1 MEAEKKPEMVS
12 GVYTAGERWH
22 KVGPLDR
29 HVSHALC
36 VSIAAE
42 ASLFTDEGLVMTNVP
57 KLIIR
62 FALVAEQP
70 NTRDEERLSGI
81 SSDNSIAGIKR
92 YTGFVRGRDLYPLFE
107 HVSLE
112 ANPRAA
118 KTGAVTTAILESL
131 AKSPELFPFKSKG
144 ILLGTSNYEALQRN
158 RFELR
163 FEDPASEG
171 VLDGGHNMLA
181 IGIHMLSAVVDE
193 RELARVSLWEEMKE
207 LWDEHHSEL
216 NTVREKFDF
225 LVPVELLVPS
235 DAEDERSVQQF
246 EMSVLD
252 ICAARNN
259 NAQLTQE
266 TKSNKLGFYNEIR
279 ERLDPEIAQRV
290 EWKSNEWESSEAKP
304 IKVRDLLAL
313 SWIPLNKANEE
324 GFLPLDIS
332 VTPQN
337 IYRNKGECSKQFDKL
352 MFNPFVSEPRDG
364 PIHELTNETV
374 ASCFDILAALP
385 KLYDKVYADFPEA
398 YNANGFRFGANSIV
412 KIFDPTKRETAK
424 DKSAY
429 VATQP
434 TTPFTNMPVNYRYPD
449 GLIMPLVYGLK
460 GLMQMEGNR
469 VAWATDPFEFLNS
482 YFKDIAGAY
491 RLVLD
496 MARFDPQ
503 KLAKNQASHEF
514 AVSEFEKALI
524 KHRAKRAA

>member
-1 MEAEKKPEMVS
+1 
-12 GVYTAGERWH
+12 
-22 KVGPLDR
+22 
-29 HVSHALC
+29 
-36 VSIAAE
+36 
-42 ASLFTDEGLVMTNVP
+42 MTTTS

-70 NTRDEERLSGI
+70 NSRDEERISAI
-81 SSDNSIAGIKR
+81 SSENSIAGIKR
-92 YTGFVRGRDLYPLFE
+92 YTGFVRGRDLFSLFD

-118 KTGAVTTAILESL
+118 KVGSVTSAILESL
-131 AKSPELFPFKSKG
+131 EETPELFPFKSKG
-144 ILLGTSNYEALQRN
+144 ILIGTAGYEALQRN
-158 RFELR
+158 RFELNI
-163 FEDPASEG
+163 EDPTSEG
-171 VLDGGHNMLA
+171 ILDGGHNMLG
-181 IGIHMLSAVVDE
+181 IGLHMLSAVADE
-193 RELARVSLWEEMKE
+193 RELSRVVLWDEMKE
-207 LWDEHHSEL
+207 LWEKYRREL
-216 NTVREKFDF
+216 EEVKEQFDF

-235 DAEDERSVQQF
+235 DPDDVGAVQKF

-266 TKSNKLGFYNEIR
+266 TKSNKLGFYTEIR
-279 ERLDPEIAQRV
+279 DRLDPAISARV
-290 EWKSNEWESSEAKP
+290 EWKSNEWESSEARP

-313 SWIPLNKANEE
+313 AWIPLNKANEE
-324 GFLPLDIS
+324 GKLPLDIS

-352 MFNPFVSEPRDG
+352 MLDPGVSAPVDG
-364 PIHELTNETV
+364 PTHELHNDTV
-374 ASCFDILAALP
+374 ASCFDILADLP
-385 KLYDKVYADFPEA
+385 SLYDLIYEDFPEA
-398 YNANGFRFGANSIV
+398 YNSNNYRFGSSTIV
-412 KIFDPTKRETAK
+412 KIYDPARRETAK

-434 TTPFTNMPVNYRYPD
+434 RTHFLNRPVYYRYPD

-460 GLMQMEGNR
+460 GLMELDGDR
-469 VAWATDPFEFLNS
+469 VVWATDPKMFLKKYLS
-482 YFKDIAGAY
+482 DIAGAY

-514 AVSEFEKALI
+514 AVGEFEKALL
-524 KHRAKRAA
+524 KHRAKKASV

>member
-1 MEAEKKPEMVS
+1 M
-12 GVYTAGERWH
+12 TA
-22 KVGPLDR
+22 K
-29 HVSHALC
+29 S
-36 VSIAAE
+36 
-42 ASLFTDEGLVMTNVP
+42 

-70 NTRDEERLSGI
+70 NSRDEERLSSV
-81 SSDNSIAGIKR
+81 SSENSIAGIKR
-92 YTGFVRGRDLYPLFE
+92 YTGFVRGRDLYGLYD

-118 KTGAVTTAILESL
+118 KIGSVTNSILGSL
-131 AKSPELFPFKSKG
+131 DETPELFPFKSKG
-144 ILLGTSNYEALQRN
+144 ILIGTSSYEALQRS
-158 RFELR
+158 RFELN
-163 FEDPASEG
+163 FENPESEG
-171 VLDGGHNMLA
+171 ILDGGHNMLA
-181 IGIHMLSAVVDE
+181 IGIHMLSSVAGE
-193 RELARVSLWEEMKE
+193 RELGRVSLWEDMKD
-207 LWDEHHSEL
+207 LWDNYRKDLEA
-216 NTVREKFDF
+216 VKDRFDF

-235 DAEDERSVQQF
+235 DPEDVQAVQQF

-279 ERLDPEIAQRV
+279 ERLDPAVAARV
-290 EWKSNEWESSEAKP
+290 EWKSNEWESSEARP

-313 SWIPLNKANEE
+313 AWIPLNKANEA
-324 GFLPLDIS
+324 GLLPLDIS

-352 MFNPFVSEPRDG
+352 MLNPGVSEPRDG
-364 PIHELTNETV
+364 PTHELINETV
-374 ASCFDILAALP
+374 ASCFDILADLP
-385 KLYDKVYADFPEA
+385 ALYDQIYADFPDA
-398 YNANGFRFGANSIV
+398 YNSNNYRFGSSSIV
-412 KIFDPTKRETAK
+412 KMYDPVKRESAK

-429 VATQP
+429 VATKP
-434 TTPFTNMPVNYRYPD
+434 TSHYLNKPVYYRYPD

-460 GLMQMEGNR
+460 GLMEVR
-469 VAWATDPFEFLNS
+469 DDRIVWSTDPSAFLKL
-482 YFKDIAGAY
+482 YLRDIAGAY

-514 AVSEFEKALI
+514 AVGEFEKALI
-524 KHRAKRAA
+524 KHRVKKVTA

>member
-1 MEAEKKPEMVS
+1 M
-12 GVYTAGERWH
+12 TAT
-22 KVGPLDR
+22 
-29 HVSHALC
+29 S
-36 VSIAAE
+36 
-42 ASLFTDEGLVMTNVP
+42 

-70 NTRDEERLSGI
+70 SSRDEERLSAI
-81 SSDNSIAGIKR
+81 SSENSIAGIKR
-92 YTGFVRGRDLYPLFE
+92 YTGFVRGRDLYALFD

-118 KTGAVTTAILESL
+118 KIGSVTRAILNSL
-131 AKSPELFPFKSKG
+131 EETPELFPFKSKG
-144 ILLGTSNYEALQRN
+144 ILIGTSGYEALQRN
-158 RFELR
+158 RFELN

-171 VLDGGHNMLA
+171 ILDGGHNMLG
-181 IGIHMLSAVVDE
+181 IGMHMLSAVADE
-193 RELARVSLWEEMKE
+193 RELARVSLWDDMKE
-207 LWDEHHSEL
+207 LWDKHRKVLEE
-216 NTVREKFDF
+216 VKEQFDF

-235 DAEDERSVQQF
+235 DPADVRAVQQF

-266 TKSNKLGFYNEIR
+266 TKSNKLGFYTEIR
-279 ERLDPEIAQRV
+279 DRLDPAIAARV
-290 EWKSNEWESSEAKP
+290 EWKSNEWESSESRP

-313 SWIPLNKANEE
+313 AWIPLNKANEE
-324 GFLPLDIS
+324 GLLPLDIS

-337 IYRNKGECSKQFDKL
+337 IYRNKGECSKLFDKL
-352 MFNPFVSEPRDG
+352 MLHPGVSAPVEG
-364 PIHELTNETV
+364 PTHELHNTTV
-374 ASCFDILAALP
+374 ASCFDVLATLP
-385 KLYDKVYADFPEA
+385 ALYDQIYEEFPEA
-398 YNANGFRFGANSIV
+398 YNSNNYRFGSSTIV
-412 KIFDPTKRETAK
+412 KIYDPARRETAK

-434 TTPFTNMPVNYRYPD
+434 TTHFLNKLVFYRYPD

-460 GLMQMEGNR
+460 GLMEVQEGR
-469 VAWATDPFEFLNS
+469 VVWATEPSLFLKR
-482 YFKDIAGAY
+482 YLRDIAGAY

-514 AVSEFEKALI
+514 AVGEFEKALL
-524 KHRAKRAA
+524 KHQARKAVA

>member
-1 MEAEKKPEMVS
+1 MELS
-12 GVYTAGERWH
+12 
-22 KVGPLDR
+22 
-29 HVSHALC
+29 
-36 VSIAAE
+36 
-42 ASLFTDEGLVMTNVP
+42 P

-70 NTRDEERLSGI
+70 SVRDEERLTSAG
-81 SSDNSIAGIKR
+81 SVDSIAGIKR
-92 YTGFVRGRDLYPLFE
+92 YTGFVRGRDLYPVFDHL
-107 HVSLE
+107 SLE

-118 KTGAVTTAILESL
+118 KTGAVTDAILESL
-131 AKSPELFPFKSKG
+131 ERTPELFPFKSKG
-144 ILLGTSNYEALQRN
+144 ILLGTSTFEALQRN

-163 FEDPASEG
+163 FEDQASEG

-181 IGIHMLSAVVDE
+181 IGLFMLSEVVDE
-193 RELARVSLWEEMKE
+193 KELARATLWDEMKD
-207 LWDEHHSEL
+207 LWDEHRKEL
-216 NTVREKFDF
+216 EVVREKFDF

-235 DAEDERSVQQF
+235 DAEDESSVRQF

-266 TKSNKLGFYNEIR
+266 TKSNKLGFYDEIR
-279 ERLDPEIAQRV
+279 ERLDPAIASRV
-290 EWKSNEWESSEAKP
+290 EWKSNEWESSEARP

-313 SWIPLNKANEE
+313 CWIPLNRANEARL
-324 GFLPLDIS
+324 LPLDIS

-352 MFNPFVSEPRDG
+352 MLNPSVSEPRDG
-364 PIHELTNETV
+364 PVHELSNDTV
-374 ASCFDILAALP
+374 ASCFDILADLP
-385 KLYDKVYADFPEA
+385 KLYDKIYAEFPEA
-398 YNANGFRFGANSIV
+398 YNSNGFRFGSNPIV
-412 KIFDPTKRETAK
+412 KIYDPARRAAAK
-424 DKSAY
+424 DKTAY

-434 TTPFTNMPVNYRYPD
+434 HTTFTNRPVSYRYPE

-460 GLMQMEGNR
+460 GLMEIEGRR
-469 VAWATDPFEFLNS
+469 VVWATDPASFLDD
-482 YFKDIAGAY
+482 YLADIAGAY

-514 AVSEFEKALI
+514 AVSEFEKALL
-524 KHRAKRAA
+524 KHRAKRAASGAATAEYTAVEQA

>member
-1 MEAEKKPEMVS
+1 M
-12 GVYTAGERWH
+12 TATS
-22 KVGPLDR
+22 K
-29 HVSHALC
+29 
-36 VSIAAE
+36 I
-42 ASLFTDEGLVMTNVP
+42 
-57 KLIIR
+57 IIR

-70 NTRDEERLSGI
+70 NSRDEERLSSI
-81 SSDNSIAGIKR
+81 SSENSIAGIKR
-92 YTGFVRGRDLYPLFE
+92 YTGFVRGRDLYALFDN
-107 HVSLE
+107 VSLE

-118 KTGAVTTAILESL
+118 KVGSVTAAILESL
-131 AKSPELFPFKSKG
+131 EETPELFPFKSKG
-144 ILLGTSNYEALQRN
+144 ILIGTSGYEALQRN
-158 RFELR
+158 RFELN

-181 IGIHMLSAVVDE
+181 IGLHMLAAVADEKEVDSV
-193 RELARVSLWEEMKE
+193 ALWEDMKE
-207 LWDEHHSEL
+207 LWDDYRNEL
-216 NTVREKFDF
+216 EEVKDRFDF

-235 DAEDERSVQQF
+235 DPEDVRAVQQF

-266 TKSNKLGFYNEIR
+266 TKSNKLGFYTEIR
-279 ERLDPEIAQRV
+279 DRLDPEIAARV
-290 EWKSNEWESSEAKP
+290 EWKSNEWESSEARP

-313 SWIPLNKANEE
+313 AWIPLNKANEA
-324 GFLPLDIS
+324 GLLPLDIS

-352 MFNPFVSEPRDG
+352 MLHPAVSAPIEG
-364 PIHELTNETV
+364 PTHELNNDTV
-374 ASCFDILAALP
+374 ASCFDILASLP
-385 KLYDKVYADFPEA
+385 ALYDQIYEEFPEA
-398 YNANGFRFGANSIV
+398 YNSNNYRFGSSTIV
-412 KIFDPTKRETAK
+412 KMYDPVKRETAK

-434 TTPFTNMPVNYRYPD
+434 TTHYLNKPVYYRYPD

-460 GLMQMEGNR
+460 GLMEIKEGR
-469 VAWATDPFEFLNS
+469 VVWATDPKAFLRK
-482 YFKDIAGAY
+482 YLGDVAGAY

-514 AVSEFEKALI
+514 AVGEFEKALL
-524 KHRAKRAA
+524 KHQAKKTAAA